1 MIQYARIIHV
11 SFVNTGLGDGM
22 RFDGKVAIV
31 TGSSDGIGRAAA
43 LLLAREGGQLV
54 LNARGQERLEA
65 ARAAVQA
72 LGKAPLLVAGDVGQ
86 RPVAERLVQETLQRF
101 GRVDVL
107 VNNAGG
113 GTNLRVLEEVTDED
127 WDHTLNVNLRSA
139 FLLCRAVAPA
149 MKQQRSGRIVNVSS
163 LAGRNV
169 SRLSGPQYSSAK
181 AGMLGL
187 TRHLAQDLGPFG
199 ITVNAVAPG
208 PTLVERVAEKWAQ
221 RPEEERARL
230 LANIPLGRLARP
242 EEVATV
248 IAFLAS
254 DDAAYVTG
262 VTIDVNGG
270 SFMS

>member
-1 MIQYARIIHV
+1 
-11 SFVNTGLGDGM
+11 M

-31 TGSSDGIGRAAA
+31 TGSSDGIGKAAA
-43 LLLAREGGQLV
+43 LIFAAEGAQVV
-54 LNARGQERLEA
+54 LNARGAERLER

-72 LGKAPLLVAGDVGQ
+72 VGKPPLAVAGDASQAV
-86 RPVAERLVQETLQRF
+86 VVERLAAETLRQF
-101 GRVDVL
+101 GRIDIL

-113 GTNLRVLEEVTDED
+113 GTSLRFLDEVTEED
-127 WDHTLNVNLRSA
+127 WDYTINSNLKSA
-139 FLLCRAVAPA
+139 FLCCKAVASS
-149 MKQQRSGRIVNVSS
+149 MKAQRSGRIVNVSS
-163 LAGRNV
+163 VAGRNV

-208 PTLVERVAEKWAQ
+208 PTLVDRVAKKWEL
-221 RPEEERARL
+221 RSPEDRARIVG
-230 LANIPLGRLARP
+230 NIPLGRLGRP
-242 EEVATV
+242 EEVAAV

-254 DDAAYVTG
+254 DGAAYVTG

>member
-1 MIQYARIIHV
+1 
-11 SFVNTGLGDGM
+11 M

-31 TGSSDGIGRAAA
+31 TGSSDGIGKAAA
-43 LLLAREGGQLV
+43 LIFAREGGQVV
-54 LNARGQERLEA
+54 LNARGVERLETTRSA
-65 ARAAVQA
+65 LQAV
-72 LGKAPLLVAGDVGQ
+72 GKPPLVVAGSVSDPGV
-86 RPVAERLVQETLQRF
+86 VERLTGETLQTF
-101 GRVDVL
+101 GRIDIL

-113 GTNLRVLEEVTDED
+113 GTNLRFLEEVTEED
-127 WDHTLNVNLRSA
+127 WDHTMRSNLKSA
-139 FLLCRAVAPA
+139 FLCCKGVATA
-149 MKQQRSGRIVNVSS
+149 MKRQQHGRIVNVSS
-163 LAGRNV
+163 VAGRNV

-208 PTLVERVAEKWAQ
+208 PTLVERVAKKWAV
-221 RPEEERARL
+221 RSEEERARI
-230 LANIPLGRLARP
+230 LANIPLGRLAQP
-242 EEVATV
+242 GEVAAV

-254 DDAAYVTG
+254 EDAAFVTG

>member
-1 MIQYARIIHV
+1 
-11 SFVNTGLGDGM
+11 M
-22 RFDGKVAIV
+22 RFDAKVAIV

-43 LLLAREGGQLV
+43 LIFAREGGQVV
-54 LNARGQERLEA
+54 LNARGRERLEA
-65 ARAAVQA
+65 ARVSVQA
-72 LGKAPLLVAGDVGQ
+72 VGKPPLLVAGDVSQ
-86 RPVAERLVQETLQRF
+86 ASVVERLVGETLQHF
-101 GRVDVL
+101 GRVDIL

-113 GTNLRVLEEVTDED
+113 GTSLRFLEEVTAED
-127 WDHTLNVNLRSA
+127 WDLTVNSNLKSA
-139 FLLCRAVAPA
+139 FLCCQGVVPA
-149 MKQQRSGRIVNVSS
+149 MKRQRSGRIVNVSS
-163 LAGRNV
+163 VAGRNV

-181 AGMLGL
+181 AGVLGL

-208 PTLVERVAEKWAQ
+208 PTLVDRVAKKWSFRSEQ
-221 RPEEERARL
+221 DRSHILE
-230 LANIPLGRLARP
+230 NIPLGRLAQP

-254 DDAAYVTG
+254 ADASYVTG

>member
-1 MIQYARIIHV
+1 
-11 SFVNTGLGDGM
+11 M

-31 TGSSDGIGRAAA
+31 TGSSDGIGKAAA
-43 LLLAREGGQLV
+43 LIFAAEGAQVV
-54 LNARGQERLEA
+54 LNARGAERLER

-72 LGKAPLLVAGDVGQ
+72 VGKPPLAMAGDASQSVVVEQ
-86 RPVAERLVQETLQRF
+86 LAAETLQQF
-101 GRVDVL
+101 GRIDIL

-113 GTNLRVLEEVTDED
+113 GTSLRFLNEVTEED
-127 WDHTLNVNLRSA
+127 WDYTINSNLKSA
-139 FLLCRAVAPA
+139 FLCCKAVAPA
-149 MKQQRSGRIVNVSS
+149 MKGQRSGRIVNVSS
-163 LAGRNV
+163 VAGRNV

-208 PTLVERVAEKWAQ
+208 PTLVDRVAKKWEL
-221 RPEEERARL
+221 RSPEDRARIVG
-230 LANIPLGRLARP
+230 NIPLGRLGRP
-242 EEVATV
+242 EEVAAV

-254 DDAAYVTG
+254 DGAAYVTG

>member
-1 MIQYARIIHV
+1 
-11 SFVNTGLGDGM
+11 M

-31 TGSSDGIGRAAA
+31 TGSSDGIGKAAA
-43 LLLAREGGQLV
+43 LIFAAEGAQVV
-54 LNARGQERLEA
+54 LNARGAERLER

-72 LGKAPLLVAGDVGQ
+72 VGKPPLAMAGDASQSV
-86 RPVAERLVQETLQRF
+86 VVERLAAETLQQF
-101 GRVDVL
+101 GRIDIL

-113 GTNLRVLEEVTDED
+113 GTSLRFLNEVTEED
-127 WDHTLNVNLRSA
+127 WDYTINSNLKSA
-139 FLLCRAVAPA
+139 FLCCKAVAPA
-149 MKQQRSGRIVNVSS
+149 MKGQRSGRIVNVSS
-163 LAGRNV
+163 VAGRNV

-208 PTLVERVAEKWAQ
+208 PTLVDRVAKKWEL
-221 RPEEERARL
+221 RSPEDRARIVG
-230 LANIPLGRLARP
+230 NIPLGRLGRP
-242 EEVATV
+242 EEVAAV

-254 DDAAYVTG
+254 DGAAYVTG

>member
-1 MIQYARIIHV
+1 
-11 SFVNTGLGDGM
+11 M

-31 TGSSDGIGRAAA
+31 TGSSDGIGKAAA
-43 LLLAREGGQLV
+43 LIFAGEGGQVV
-54 LNARGQERLEA
+54 LNARGVDRLEA
-65 ARAAVQA
+65 TRSALLAV
-72 LGKAPLLVAGDVGQ
+72 GKPPLVVAGTVSDPAV
-86 RPVAERLVQETLQRF
+86 VERLTGETLQKF
-101 GRVDVL
+101 GRIDIL

-113 GTNLRVLEEVTDED
+113 GTNLRFLEEVTEED
-127 WDHTLNVNLRSA
+127 WDQTVDSNLKSA
-139 FLLCRAVAPA
+139 FLCCKAVAPA
-149 MKQQRSGRIVNVSS
+149 MKRQRYGHIVNVSS
-163 LAGRNV
+163 IAGRNV

-181 AGMLGL
+181 AGLLGL

-208 PTLVERVAEKWAQ
+208 PTLVDRVAKKWAV
-221 RPEEERARL
+221 RPEQDRARI
-230 LANIPLGRLARP
+230 LAAIPLGRLAQP
-242 EEVATV
+242 EDVAAV

>member
-1 MIQYARIIHV
+1 
-11 SFVNTGLGDGM
+11 M

-31 TGSSDGIGRAAA
+31 TGSSDGIGKAAA
-43 LLLAREGGQLV
+43 LVFGREGGQVV
-54 LNARGQERLEA
+54 LNARGPERLEA
-65 ARAAVQA
+65 AGAAIQAVGKSPLVISGDVSQAAVVTQ
-72 LGKAPLLVAGDVGQ
+72 LVN
-86 RPVAERLVQETLQRF
+86 ETLEQF
-101 GRVDVL
+101 GRVDIL

-113 GTNLRVLEEVTDED
+113 GTLLRYLEEVTEAD
-127 WDHTLNVNLRSA
+127 WDLTVNSNLKSA
-139 FLLCRAVAPA
+139 FLCCQAVAPK
-149 MKQQRSGRIVNVSS
+149 MKKQRYGRIVNVSS
-163 LAGRNV
+163 VAGRNV

-181 AGMLGL
+181 AGVLGL

-208 PTLVERVAEKWAQ
+208 PTLVDRVARKWAL
-221 RPEEERARL
+221 RSPEDQARI
-230 LANIPLGRLARP
+230 LANIPLGRLAEP

-270 SFMS
+270 SFMA

>member
-1 MIQYARIIHV
+1 
-11 SFVNTGLGDGM
+11 M

-43 LLLAREGGQLV
+43 LIFAREGGQVV
-54 LNARGQERLEA
+54 LNARGQDRLEA
-65 ARAAVQA
+65 TRTALQAVGKPPLVVAGNVSQAAV
-72 LGKAPLLVAGDVGQ
+72 V
-86 RPVAERLVQETLQRF
+86 ERLVGETLQQF
-101 GRVDVL
+101 GRMDIL

-113 GTNLRVLEEVTDED
+113 GTLLRFLEEVTEEE
-127 WDHTLNVNLRSA
+127 WDLTVDSNLKSA
-139 FLLCRAVAPA
+139 FLCCKAVAPA
-149 MKQQRSGRIVNVSS
+149 MKRQQYGRIVNVSS
-163 LAGRNV
+163 VAGRNV

-199 ITVNAVAPG
+199 ITANAVAPG
-208 PTLVERVAEKWAQ
+208 PTLVDRVARKWAL
-221 RPEEERARL
+221 RSEEDRARI
-230 LANIPLGRLARP
+230 LANIPLGRLAAP

-270 SFMS
+270 SFMC

>member
-1 MIQYARIIHV
+1 
-11 SFVNTGLGDGM
+11 M

-43 LLLAREGGQLV
+43 LVFAREGGQVV
-54 LNARGQERLEA
+54 LNARGQDRLET
-65 ARAAVQA
+65 ARAAVQVV
-72 LGKAPLLVAGDVGQ
+72 GKPPLVVAGNVSDASV
-86 RPVAERLVQETLQRF
+86 VERLVGETLQQY
-101 GRVDVL
+101 GRADIL

-113 GTNLRVLEEVTDED
+113 GSTLRFLEEVTQED
-127 WDHTLNVNLRSA
+127 WDQVVDSNLKSA
-139 FLLCRAVAPA
+139 FLCCRAVAPA
-149 MKQQRSGRIVNVSS
+149 MQRQRYGRIVNVSS
-163 LAGRNV
+163 VAGRNV

-187 TRHLAQDLGPFG
+187 TRHLAQDLGPFN

-208 PTLVERVAEKWAQ
+208 PTLVDRIAKKWELRSAED
-221 RPEEERARL
+221 RAHI
-230 LANIPLGRLARP
+230 LANIPLGRLAHP

-254 DDAAYVTG
+254 DDAGYVTG

>member
-1 MIQYARIIHV
+1 
-11 SFVNTGLGDGM
+11 M
-22 RFDGKVAIV
+22 RFDGKVVIV

-43 LLLAREGGQLV
+43 LVFAREGGQVV
-54 LNARGQERLEA
+54 LNARGPDRLEA
-65 ARAAVQA
+65 ARAALAAV
-72 LGKAPLLVAGDVGQ
+72 GKPPLVVPGDVSQ
-86 RPVAERLVQETLQRF
+86 AAPVGRLVGETLQQF

-113 GTNLRVLEEVTDED
+113 GSTLRFLEEVTEED
-127 WDHTLNVNLRSA
+127 WDRVVDSNLKSA
-139 FLLCRAVAPA
+139 FRCCQAVAPA
-149 MKQQRSGRIVNVSS
+149 MKGQRYGRIVNVSS
-163 LAGRNV
+163 VAGRNV

-208 PTLVERVAEKWAQ
+208 PTLVDRIARKWAL
-221 RPEEERARL
+221 RSTEDRAHI
-230 LANIPLGRLARP
+230 LASIPLGRLAQP
-242 EEVATV
+242 EDVAPV